1 MEGNVTLT
9 RAFVEHA
16 FATIHKFMWRQWLF
30 VHGLRFGFE
39 ESSGSTIRL
48 IGVENSFYFAMKR
61 TVSEN
66 LRVLLWIALELSKKN
81 DSYQHF
87 NAYKRASYLPKNL
100 RTKARVDGHETLPKT
115 HQQHRSFPV

>member
-9 RAFVEHA
+9 RALVEHA

-66 LRVLLWIALELSKKN
+66 LRMLLRIALELSKKM
-81 DSYQHF
+81 F
-87 NAYKRASYLPKNL
+87 CIGILMLINALPIC
-100 RTKARVDGHETLPKT
+100 PKI
-115 HQQHRSFPV
+115 FE